1 MITGPRERGHGA
13 ERGCRATAPG
23 PWFLNELMVG
33 LQGPQGQRFF
43 VSPVSSA
50 PSTPPCPIAPSPT
63 QPLAWQVAHSYPQL
77 PGTEWHQQIPSESSK
92 PVPGFILL
100 GGPKG

>member
-1 MITGPRERGHGA
+1 MITGPREGGHGA

-23 PWFLNELMVG
+23 PWFLNEPMDG

-50 PSTPPCPIAPSPT
+50 PSTPPCP
-63 QPLAWQVAHSYPQL
+63 HSTIPYPALSMASGSQL
-77 PGTEWHQQIPSESSK
+77 PRE
-92 PVPGFILL
+92 
-100 GGPKG
+100 GPP